1 MKKIKPREC
10 QNIEYKSSWHD
21 KYLEW
26 ICGFANAQGAVM
38 YFGVN
43 DNHEVFGLENVDR
56 LMEDIPNKIITTMG
70 IVADVNL
77 HEMDGL
83 EYIEVYVEPSNIPIN
98 YKGKYY
104 YRSGSTMQE
113 LRGPAL
119 QQFVLKKMN
128 ITWDSKTITE
138 ATIDDIDPEAVNYFV
153 QRAISAKRISETTL
167 NENIEQVLRK
177 LHLINAENG
186 QLTIAALLLFGKDI
200 ERWNMSAAFRI
211 GRFGNSEADLIIQD
225 NIVCPLVMM
234 PNRVMETLKT
244 KYLVLPIHFEGLYRK
259 EPLEIPEDALREM
272 LCNSIVHKDY
282 TGTFIQMKVYGDRIT
297 LWNGGALPPQYTVET
312 LMTDHESHPR
322 NKLIANV
329 FYLAGFIESWGRG
342 YQIIRESFQKE
353 KLAIPIFEETRGGV
367 LATIQREKFIA
378 IQKGNVVSDV
388 VSDVVSLSLVQLTD
402 RQKEMCKLMIENPF
416 ISAQQMSVVLSVVH
430 RTVQRDLSAMQN
442 KGVLIREGNTSAGH
456 WVVLT
461 KMIAGWERN
470 L

>member
-1 MKKIKPREC
+1 MRKIKPREC
-10 QNIEYKSSWHD
+10 QTIEYKSSWHD

-26 ICGFANAQGAVM
+26 VCGFANAQGAVM

-43 DNHEVFGLENVDR
+43 DDHEVVGLENVDR
-56 LMEDIPNKIITTMG
+56 LMEDIPNKIITTLG

-77 HEMDGL
+77 HEMDGV
-83 EYIEVYVEPSNIPIN
+83 EYIEVYVEPSNTPIN

-119 QQFVLKKMN
+119 QQFVLRKMN
-128 ITWDSKTITE
+128 ITWDSTTI
-138 ATIDDIDPEAVNYFV
+138 IM
-153 QRAISAKRISETTL
+153 
-167 NENIEQVLRK
+167 
-177 LHLINAENG
+177 
-186 QLTIAALLLFGKDI
+186 AA
-200 ERWNMSAAFRI
+200 SFRI

-225 NIVCPLVMM
+225 NIACPLVMM

-244 KYLVLPIHFEGLYRK
+244 KYLVSPIHFEGLYRK
-259 EPLEIPEDALREM
+259 ESLEIPEDALREM

-297 LWNGGALPPQYTVET
+297 LWNGGALPLQYTVET

-367 LATIQREKFIA
+367 LATIPREKFIA

-388 VSDVVSLSLVQLTD
+388 VSDVVSLPLVQLTD
-402 RQKEMCKLMIENPF
+402 RQKEMCKLMIKNPF

-461 KMIAGWERN
+461 KMIADWE
-470 L
+470 